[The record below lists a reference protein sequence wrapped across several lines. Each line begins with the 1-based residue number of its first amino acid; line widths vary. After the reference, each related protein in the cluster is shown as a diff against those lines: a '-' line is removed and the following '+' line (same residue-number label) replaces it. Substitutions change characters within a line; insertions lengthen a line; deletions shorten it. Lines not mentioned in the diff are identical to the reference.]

1 MTIISSTLYTN
12 VFISNH
18 NKPTT
23 KLQSGTCST
32 EKEYCYNSLQK
43 TTFSFLVMSFLT
55 NPPLWTTCCM
65 LRFDT
70 KAPVWVNVCSRWS
83 YIFNS
88 IVRASHPVENTR
100 LPGQKKRCPIAF
112 AAHDAPQLVSRG

>member
-32 EKEYCYNSLQK
+32 EKEYCYNSAKIDL
-43 TTFSFLVMSFLT
+43 FLSGDVF
-55 NPPLWTTCCM
+55 
-65 LRFDT
+65 
-70 KAPVWVNVCSRWS
+70 
-83 YIFNS
+83 FN
-88 IVRASHPVENTR
+88 
-100 LPGQKKRCPIAF
+100 
-112 AAHDAPQLVSRG
+112 